1 MRRDGL
7 HLVPAR
13 AGMQILIIVDNPRR
27 WPLHIPGV
35 EVVSARAYLTEPTYS
50 QLRKAKIFNLCRSY
64 RYQSF
69 GYYVSLLAEARGHR
83 PQPDIATIQDLKMQT
98 LTRLYSE
105 ELAALIQRSLA
116 HIRSEEFPLTIYF
129 GRTLAK
135 GYARLG
141 LELYHLFQAP
151 LLKAT
156 FEFHAGRWQLAQV
169 SPMPADDIPENHQSF
184 AVEAAVDYFAGRHW
198 ARRKRA
204 QPRYDVAILWDPK
217 EPESPSNERAIRRFM
232 RAFQEVGFRPEII
245 GKDDYQWLAEF
256 DALFIRQ
263 TTNVNH
269 HTYRFARRAEAEGLV
284 VVDDPSSIL
293 KCTNKVYLAEL
304 LNHHG
309 VRTPKTHIVHP
320 GNIRETF
327 DALGVPLILKQPDSA
342 FSQGVV
348 KADSLAEL
356 QVQAARMLE
365 RSDLLIAQEFLPTQF
380 DWRVGVFDGAPLF
393 VCKYY
398 MVKKHWQ
405 VVQRHHT
412 GRKDEGKDVA
422 VALEDAPRQ
431 IVRTA
436 VRAANL
442 IGNGLYGVDLKE
454 AGRKCYV
461 IEVNDNPNVDAGI
474 EDALLKDE
482 LYRRIVEVF
491 LRRVERQKARS
502 SPMDRLPAPPAV

>member
-1 MRRDGL
+1 MPLYVVRFRD
-7 HLVPAR
+7 
-13 AGMQILIIVDNPRR
+13 GMQILIIVNNPSR

-35 EVVSARAYLTEPTYS
+35 NVVSARDYLTSPTYS
-50 QLRKAKIFNLCRSY
+50 ALRKAKIFNLCRSY
-64 RYQSF
+64 RYQSI

-116 HIRSEEFPLTIYF
+116 HIRSEEFTLNIYF
-129 GRTLAK
+129 GHTLAK
-135 GYARLG
+135 SYERLSV
-141 LELYHLFQAP
+141 ELYNLFQAP
-151 LLKAT
+151 LLEAT
-156 FEFHAGRWQLAQV
+156 FEFSAGRWRLSDV
-169 SPMPADDIPENHQSF
+169 SPMPADEIPENHQNF
-184 AVEAAVDYFAGRHW
+184 VVEAAVEYFAGKRW
-198 ARRKRA
+198 ARRKRT
-204 QPRYDVAILWDPK
+204 QPRYDVAILWDPH
-217 EPESPSNERAIRRFM
+217 EPEGPSNERAIRRFM
-232 RAFQEVGFRPEII
+232 RAFQDVGFRPEII

-309 VRTPKTHIVHP
+309 VRTPKTQILHQ
-320 GNIRETF
+320 GNLRQTF
-327 DALGVPLILKQPDSA
+327 EALGVPLILKQPDSA

-348 KADSLAEL
+348 KAESLEDL
-356 QVQAARMLE
+356 QAQASRMLE
-365 RSDLLIAQEFLPTQF
+365 RSDLLIAQEFLPTEF
-380 DWRVGVFDGAPLF
+380 DWRVGVFDGQPLF
-393 VCKYY
+393 VCKYF

-422 VALEDAPRQ
+422 VALEDTPRQ
-431 IVRTA
+431 VIDTA

-442 IGNGLYGVDLKE
+442 IGNGLYGVDLKQV
-454 AGRKCYV
+454 GRKCYV
-461 IEVNDNPNVDAGI
+461 IEVNDNPNVDAGT
-474 EDALLKDE
+474 EDALLKED
-482 LYRRIVEVF
+482 LYRKIVEVF
-491 LRRVERQKARS
+491 LQRVERQKARS
-502 SPMDRLPAPPAV
+502 SPMDRLPSPAVV

>member
-1 MRRDGL
+1 
-7 HLVPAR
+7 
-13 AGMQILIIVDNPRR
+13 MQILIIVNVPRR

-35 EVVSARAYLTEPTYS
+35 QVVSARDYLTEPAYS
-50 QLRKAKIFNLCRSY
+50 ELRHAKIFNLCRSY
-64 RYQSF
+64 RYQSI

-116 HIRSEEFPLTIYF
+116 HIRSEEFTLNIYF

-135 GYARLG
+135 SYAKLS
-141 LELYHLFQAP
+141 LELYRLFQAP
-151 LLKAT
+151 LLEAT
-156 FEFHAGRWQLAQV
+156 FTFHNGRWELSDV
-169 SPMPADDIPENHQSF
+169 SPMPADDIPENHQTF
-184 AVEAAVDYFAGRHW
+184 VVEAAVEYFAGRRW
-198 ARRKRA
+198 ARPKRT
-204 QPRYDVAILWDPK
+204 QPRYDVAILWDPL
-217 EPESPSNERAIRRFM
+217 ERESPSNERAIRRFV

-245 GKDDYQWLAEF
+245 GKDDYPWLAEF

-304 LNHHG
+304 MNHHG

-327 DALGVPLILKQPDSA
+327 AALGVPLILKQPDSA
-342 FSQGVV
+342 FSQGVL
-348 KADSLAEL
+348 KAESFEQL
-356 QVQAARMLE
+356 QAQAARLLE
-365 RSDLLIAQEFLPTQF
+365 RSDLLIAQEFLPTEF
-380 DWRVGVFDGAPLF
+380 DWRVGVFDGEPLF

-412 GRKDEGKDVA
+412 GRKDEGKDLA
-422 VALEDAPRQ
+422 VALEDTPRQ
-431 IVRTA
+431 VVDTA

-442 IGNGLYGVDLKE
+442 MGNGLYGVDLKQV
-454 AGRKCYV
+454 GRKCYV
-461 IEVNDNPNVDAGI
+461 IEVNDNPNVDAGT

-482 LYRRIVEVF
+482 LYRKIVAVF